1 MSRHLLA
8 VTFDGVLHPVSL
20 HGRHWLPR
28 VFGFDGVAIG
38 RTVYLR
44 LDVAETSRRLI
55 GHELVHVL
63 DFVRRWRRWRWY
75 WLAVVL
81 DIAQY
86 LVAWVRAGFRYHAIP
101 EEVSAYTEQSAVML
115 GTHPHITVQ
124 SWRMTHD

>member
-1 MSRHLLA
+1 MSCHLLT
-8 VTFDGVLHPVSL
+8 VTFDGVPHPVTL

-44 LDVAETSRRLI
+44 LNVTQASRQLV

-63 DFVRRWRRWRWY
+63 DFVRRWRRWRWH

-81 DIAQY
+81 DIAHY
-86 LVAWVRAGFRYHAIP
+86 LVAWMRAGFKYGAIP
-101 EEVSAYTEQSAVML
+101 EEVSAYADEGSVML

-124 SWRMTHD
+124 SWRVTHD